1 MRGFIRR
8 RGGLLAAAALL
19 FVVGGATVTTAQ
31 NLITSADI
39 KDGAVKTVDLANGAV
54 NSAKIADGQV
64 KTADLANNAVNSA
77 KIADGQVK
85 TADLANNAVNSA
97 KIADGQV
104 KTADLANN
112 AVNSAKIAD
121 GQVKSADLANGGVA
135 NADLANNAVNS
146 AKVADN
152 SITSAD
158 IANGTI
164 AIGDISQAA
173 QDTLQSGGDTVVS
186 ALGGAWSSTGT
197 LVSMTP
203 DGVAFGPYADGG
215 AASGSL
221 NYSGL
226 NGMTLADVENL
237 VYYARYTASNDT
249 GGVGVPYLRIF
260 LLDEGLN
267 SHRAIFS
274 PNTQAPDPDVA
285 EGPFH
290 EWVATSGSWRYDD
303 DAGNFPDISF
313 AELLADHGTETITGL
328 RITTGFT
335 AGTSLSALLRWLE
348 VNGQT
353 FSFGS

>member
-1 MRGFIRR
+1 MKDFLRR
-8 RGGLLAAAALL
+8 RGPTAIAVAFA
-19 FVVGGATVTTAQ
+19 FVVGGATVTTAAT
-31 NLITSADI
+31 LITGADI
-39 KDGAVKTVDLANGAV
+39 KDGSIKTADLANGAV

-121 GQVKSADLANGGVA
+121 GSV
-135 NADLANNAVNS
+135 
-146 AKVADN
+146 
-152 SITSAD
+152 TSAD

-173 QDTLQSGGDTVVS
+173 QDTLQSGGDMVVS
-186 ALGGAWSSTGT
+186 DFGGAWSFTGT
-197 LVSMTP
+197 EVAMTP

-237 VYYARYTASNDT
+237 VYYARYTAANDT

-260 LLDEGLN
+260 LLDESLN

-303 DAGNFPDISF
+303 DEGNFPDISF
-313 AELLADHGTETITGL
+313 EELLADHGTETITGL

-335 AGTSLSALLRWLE
+335 AGQGLSALLRWME
-348 VNGQT
+348 INGQT
-353 FSFGS
+353 FSFGM